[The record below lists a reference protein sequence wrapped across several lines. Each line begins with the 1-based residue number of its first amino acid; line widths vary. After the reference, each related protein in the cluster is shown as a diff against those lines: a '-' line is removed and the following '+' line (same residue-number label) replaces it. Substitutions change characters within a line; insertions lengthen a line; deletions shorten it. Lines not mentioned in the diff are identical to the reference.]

1 MATGQDL
8 FMKRRSLDENPL
20 FWAKNS
26 RKPKSVEGWYLLL
39 RGRSLKQGQKKSC
52 GVCCGQWGLSGM
64 FDSLSHPLWHHN
76 TSSTFTFH
84 VFSFM
89 VLSAGECGGYFWKP
103 LKGKRSTL
111 NPISV
116 TTHALKPTMLNND
129 IRCISCKQYIKSWR
143 EHALVF
149 YFRRVSRIACSIG
162 SGYNQYCGTSLV
174 IILPILTCWGCL
186 HYLCDSSCRLDNSC
200 GE

>member
-1 MATGQDL
+1 
-8 FMKRRSLDENPL
+8 MKWRSLDDNPL
-20 FWAKNS
+20 FWTKNN
-26 RKPKSVEGWYLLL
+26 RKVEGWYLLL

-116 TTHALKPTMLNND
+116 TTHALKQTMMNND
-129 IRCISCKQYIKSWR
+129 IRCISCKQYINSSFISLLAPPG
-143 EHALVF
+143 ALVF
-149 YFRRVSRIACSIG
+149 IM
-162 SGYNQYCGTSLV
+162 GYYIHTYKPTLSDFSNLEQSCLYTF
-174 IILPILTCWGCL
+174 IIHFHFHSVFYI
-186 HYLCDSSCRLDNSC
+186 
-200 GE
+200 